1 MLREN
6 PGFTCDVIAREAWQ
20 TTYLVNR
27 NPVGFDPVLVLG
39 LVIAQV
45 TRELGLKVHCID
57 VVFQV
62 TAVSGLVTTLGT
74 LIALIHDVVH
84 LSKTKN

>member
-20 TTYLVNR
+20 ATYLVNR

-39 LVIAQV
+39 LVITQV
-45 TRELGLKVHCID
+45 TLKLCFKMHGIYVI
-57 VVFQV
+57 FQM
-62 TAVSGLVTTLGT
+62 TAVS
-74 LIALIHDVVH
+74 
-84 LSKTKN
+84 

>member
-39 LVIAQV
+39 LVVAQV
-45 TRELGLKVHCID
+45 ALELGLEMHRID
-57 VVFQV
+57 VILQV
-62 TAVSGLVTTLGT
+62 TSVP
-74 LIALIHDVVH
+74 
-84 LSKTKN
+84 